1 MGSQARCRKPP
12 QDCLPEN
19 PLEKQV
25 YVLWKDMPTWMQ
37 EDRFI
42 HSGYRRTSHSYRSCI
57 ASIGHLHN
65 PSVNILSHL
74 LAVPFLLST
83 VYDMQFLGV
92 ANPPFTSKDY
102 TIFTLFFLGAT
113 CCFGL
118 SAGFHTVQNHS
129 LPVRA
134 LWVRLDY
141 VGIII
146 LTVTTF
152 VTGEYYVFCCD
163 ETRMRTHFFIVSSM
177 ESARTE

>member
-1 MGSQARCRKPP
+1 M
-12 QDCLPEN
+12 E
-19 PLEKQV
+19 EKL
-25 YVLWKDMPTWMQ
+25 YLLWHEMPTWLQ

-42 HSGYRRTSHSYRSCI
+42 HGGYRRTTHSYRTSLGSMCY
-57 ASIGHLHN
+57 LHN
-65 PSVNILSHL
+65 QTVNILSHL

-83 VYDMQFLGV
+83 AYALPFLGV
-92 ANPPFTSKDY
+92 ASPAFTSQDY
-102 TIFTLFFLGAT
+102 AIFTLFFLGAT

-129 LPVRA
+129 LPVRT

-152 VTGEYYVFCCD
+152 VAGEYYAFFCD

-177 ESARTE
+177 ESVRTQ